1 MILELSAFGA
11 TVAIAVATSVLVN
24 RSFPPN
30 GREPRGVSDREITA
44 LQGQINELL
53 DTVEDIQRGKRERDA
68 EIAQL
73 RVTLASLREENEK
86 LRIENKALQVEIAEL
101 RTLYMRTRRG
111 F

>member
-1 MILELSAFGA
+1 MILELSALGA

-24 RSFPPN
+24 RSFPPTP
-30 GREPRGVSDREITA
+30 REPREVGEREITA
-44 LQGQINELL
+44 LRKQIEELL
-53 DTVEDIQRGKRERDA
+53 DTVEDIQRGKRERDS

-73 RVTLASLREENEK
+73 RVMLASLQDENEK
-86 LRIENKALQVEIAEL
+86 LRVENRALQSEIAEL